1 VIQGMPARTEFYD
14 RTAAQLRQIESQG
27 LHKHERVI
35 SSQQSARIEMA
46 AGKSVAV
53 GA

>member
-1 VIQGMPARTEFYD
+1 
-14 RTAAQLRQIESQG
+14 

-46 AGKSVAV
+46 AGESVAV